1 MSKHQGKKCV
11 ICNEPGKEGYFTI
24 PSDEKT
30 KAAWLE
36 RCPEGT
42 VADGK
47 RVCFR
52 HFDIDK
58 EIKVGGARYSLT
70 RGE

>member
-11 ICNEPGKEGYFTI
+11 ICNESGKEGYFTF
-24 PSDEKT
+24 PSDEKL

-36 RCPEGT
+36 KCPEGT
-42 VADGK
+42 VATGK

-52 HFDIDK
+52 HFNVEK
-58 EIKVGGARYSLT
+58 EVKAGLTRYSLS